1 METLEYGVCDCGN
14 RIDYR
19 EMGDG
24 AECCVWCLPE
34 NRFDGIMWR
43 RRGDVLEQVETHGF
57 DRLHTVDY
65 VVSDGD
71 KFRGENIGTVKSV
84 SVWANSF
91 EIAEYIAGEWL
102 AREGA
107 NV

>member
-1 METLEYGVCDCGN
+1 METLDYGVCDCGN
-14 RIDYR
+14 RIDYK

-24 AECCVWCLPE
+24 AECCEWCLPE

-43 RRGDVLEQVETHGF
+43 ERGDWLEQVETHGF
-57 DRLHTVDY
+57 DRLHTVE
-65 VVSDGD
+65 
-71 KFRGENIGTVKSV
+71 FFTGESV

-102 AREGA
+102 AQQEVNA
-107 NV
+107 